1 MSTLEVSNLNDGT
14 TTVATTF
21 VTNGAIK
28 ARCVYALNTPALTGS
43 FNCSSLTDRATGR
56 ASVNLTS
63 AMSNATY
70 SLLATNLYVTSGS
83 TEYWSCACDDNSNTA
98 RTTSAASVVTTY
110 GDQNEEHF
118 WDSPRVNVSIVGDL
132 A

>member
-1 MSTLEVSNLNDGT
+1 LSEIR
-14 TTVATTF
+14 ATTISNAAGTGPITLTKQEG
-21 VTNGAIK
+21 VK
-28 ARCVYALNTPALTGS
+28 ARCVYALNTPALTDS

-63 AMSNATY
+63 SMSNATY
-70 SLLATNLYVTSGS
+70 SLVAMNLYVTSG
-83 TEYWSCACDDNSNTA
+83 TAKYWSCACDDNSNTA
-98 RTTSAASVVTTY
+98 QTTSAASVVTTY